1 VSLERTQAGLLAAI
15 AATCLVSIFA
25 AQLLLALAVAVYV
38 FRLTTGAARFQ
49 RLPLDAPIL
58 AFCIWTLLSASFSPD
73 PVASHESTKKL
84 VLFALLYVAADS
96 LASPQQRERI
106 LDAALLGGL
115 VLGGGALIQYYVQGF
130 NTLNNRPH
138 SFLGHYMTASGLSMG
153 VLCLAAA
160 RLAFWHGAFPRISRG
175 DLARLGG
182 LAAALALLTLL
193 QALDLFAV
201 TAGRVFVAAL
211 AIAAA
216 ALAVSRRSW
225 PAPSTSFGLASL
237 TLLVSSWALVISRTR
252 NAWLGAVAGLATVI
266 LVRAPRALWLI
277 PAGIAAVLV
286 VGPEPVL
293 ARLTVTDAA
302 SRDRYYMWQAGLDM
316 IEDKPVF
323 GQGPGM
329 ILTVYPEYRWAEA
342 PNRRAPHLHDNALQ
356 IAAERGL
363 PCLIWWIWLVAEAMG
378 SAYRELPRRDA
389 FRSSQ
394 GLDPRWVGAASLA
407 ILVAVMV
414 AGLFEYNFGDSEI
427 LMFVLLVMALP
438 SALRRQRAAGVPA

>member
-1 VSLERTQAGLLAAI
+1 VSLERLQAGLVAGI

-25 AQLLLALAVAVYV
+25 AQLLLVLAAGVYLL
-38 FRLTTGAARFQ
+38 RLVTGAARFE
-49 RLPLDAPIL
+49 RTPLDAPIL
-58 AFCIWTLLSASFSPD
+58 AFSIWTLLAASFSSD

-96 LASPQQRERI
+96 LAAGRDRERI

-115 VLGGGALIQYYVQGF
+115 ALAAGALLQYYLQGF
-130 NTLNNRPH
+130 NTLNNRPR

-153 VLCLAAA
+153 ALCLAAA
-160 RLAFWHGAFPRISRG
+160 RLAFWRGAFPRPSRG

-182 LAAALALLTLL
+182 LALALALLTFL
-193 QALDLFAV
+193 QSEDLFAV
-201 TAGRVFVAAL
+201 EGERLFVAAL
-211 AIAAA
+211 ALAAA
-216 ALAVSRRSW
+216 FLVASRGAW
-225 PAPSTSFGLASL
+225 PAPSTSFSLAAL
-237 TLLVSSWALVISRTR
+237 TLAASSWALVVSRTR

-286 VGPEPVL
+286 VGPAPVL
-293 ARLTVTDAA
+293 DRLTVTDAA

-316 IEDKPVF
+316 IRDKPVF

-329 ILTVYPEYRWAEA
+329 ILAVYPEYRWAEA
-342 PNRRAPHLHDNALQ
+342 PNPRAPHLHDNALQ

-363 PCLIWWIWLVAEAMG
+363 PCLIWWVWLLAEAMG
-378 SAYRELPRRDA
+378 SAYRELPRG
-389 FRSSQ
+389 SSP
-394 GLDPRWVGAASLA
+394 GRAAGPDPRWGAAAALA

-427 LMFVLLVMALP
+427 LMFVLLATALP
-438 SALRRQRAAGVPA
+438 FALRRRQAVHP

>member
-1 VSLERTQAGLLAAI
+1 VSLERIQAGLMAAV

-25 AQLLLALAVAVYV
+25 AQLLLTVAVLVYV
-38 FRLTTGAARFQ
+38 FRLCTGAARFE

-58 AFCIWTLLSASFSPD
+58 AFSIWTMLSASFSPD

-96 LASPQQRERI
+96 LGSGPRRERI
-106 LDAALLGGL
+106 MDAVLLGGL
-115 VLGGGALIQYYVQGF
+115 ALGGGALVQYYLQGF

-182 LAAALALLTLL
+182 LVAALALLALL
-193 QALDLFAV
+193 RAQELFAV
-201 TAGRVFVAAL
+201 GAERLFVVAL
-211 AIAAA
+211 ALAAIALVA
-216 ALAVSRRSW
+216 SRGPW
-225 PAPSTSFGLASL
+225 PTPSTSFGLAAL
-237 TLLVSSWALVISRTR
+237 TLVVSSWALVISRTR
-252 NAWLGAVAGLATVI
+252 NAWLGAVAGLAT
-266 LVRAPRALWLI
+266 LVLIRAPRALWLI
-277 PAGIAAVLV
+277 PAGIAAVLA
-286 VGPEPVL
+286 VGPAPVL
-293 ARLTVTDAA
+293 DRLTVTDAA
-302 SRDRYYMWQAGLDM
+302 SRDRYYMWQAGIDM
-316 IEDKPVF
+316 ILDKPVF
-323 GQGPGM
+323 GQGPGR
-329 ILTVYPEYRWAEA
+329 ILTVYPAYRWADA
-342 PNRRAPHLHDNALQ
+342 PNPRAPHLHDNALQ

-363 PCLIWWIWLVAEAMG
+363 PCVIWWIWLVAEAMG
-378 SAYRELPRRDA
+378 SAYRELPRRDSFGSA
-389 FRSSQ
+389 S
-394 GLDPRWVGAASLA
+394 GLDPAWVGAASLA

-438 SALRRQRAAGVPA
+438 CALRRQRAADART